1 MTQSKNR
8 HYETRTASE
17 ALPLMLQDLL
27 KYGEEVGSRNGR
39 VVEFLNTRVVLKE
52 PTQREILSLN
62 RKANV
67 FAQIAETMWVIS
79 GRNDIEWLSA
89 YLPRARDYADD
100 GLHWRAGY
108 GPRIRNWNGVDQLR
122 YVVDTLKAD
131 PLSRQAVIAIWDP
144 VVDTT
149 PGKDKACNT
158 FLQFQSRGGLLY
170 LTVNVRSNDVMWGWS
185 GINAFEWSTLQE
197 MVASLLGIQVGDL
210 TFNIGSLHLY
220 APHWKRAETVRY
232 EDLSYDTVAFN
243 PDRIFTTVDEL
254 DRLIVRWFEWE
265 AMCRKGMATPG
276 LLLEMGEP
284 LLLSWGA
291 AIAYFWQREEIW
303 LNYFSDTALAVAVA
317 RTPASVLSEAPQT
330 SRSTTAAPVPTPA
343 PHDAHRAF
351 YEFVTDLHA
360 AKHASY
366 GDSWKKRGEK
376 LSILANMARKVDRLG
391 VGDQFD
397 SSADTWIDLMVYG
410 IKYGRWLYGKDDG
423 PENVNV
429 LLGHFLGETED
440 VKVDLDLVKWETQ
453 NVAHDFDYYADNVD
467 TLSTEQKHE
476 FVRDLVKR
484 VVPIAR
490 EVWLAEQDDYKGAD
504 AD

>member
-1 MTQSKNR
+1 MSH
-8 HYETRTASE
+8 HYEARTASE

-27 KYGEEVGSRNGR
+27 HQGDEVGSRNGR
-39 VVEFLNTRVVLKE
+39 VVEFLNTRVVLTE
-52 PTQREILSLN
+52 PTKREILSLN

-79 GRNDIEWLSA
+79 GRNDIEWLST

-158 FLQFQSRGGLLY
+158 FLQFQSRGGRLY

-197 MVASLLGIQVGDL
+197 MVASLLGIGVGDL

-220 APHWKRAETVRY
+220 APHWGRAETITY

-254 DRLIVRWFEWE
+254 DRLIARWFDWE
-265 AMCRKGMATPG
+265 ALCRSGEATPN
-276 LLLEMGEP
+276 LLLEMEEP

-291 AIAYFWQREEIW
+291 AIAYFWQRDEVW

-330 SRSTTAAPVPTPA
+330 SRSTTAAPVPTPQ
-343 PHDAHRAF
+343 PCDAVRPF
-351 YEFVTDLHA
+351 YEYARDLHA
-360 AKHASY
+360 AKHKAY
-366 GDSWKKRGEK
+366 GDSWRKRGEQM
-376 LSILANMARKVDRLG
+376 SILANIARKVDRLG
-391 VGDQFD
+391 AGDEYE
-397 SSADTWIDLMVYG
+397 SSADTVLDLWVYLA
-410 IKYGRWLYGKDDG
+410 KYLNWLSRLEDTPD
-423 PENVNV
+423 NVNV
-429 LLGHFLGETED
+429 VLARSLHETEGTPIED
-440 VKVDLDLVKWETQ
+440 DWEVRIQ
-453 NVAHDFDYYADNVD
+453 ADFDFYAANVTALSDND
-467 TLSTEQKHE
+467 KIS
-476 FVRDLVKR
+476 FVAELLKR
-484 VVPIAR
+484 TAPIAKTLW
-490 EVWLAEQDDYKGAD
+490 EHEQDEYRGAD